1 MSIIPLEEDEN
12 QHNYIPLRSHLP
24 LRDLTEGC
32 SMQRDFPQMG
42 GKSRGLEKRTMVIQI
57 SSVSEQKAERN
68 SQVVRGKN
76 TELERLSDSPSWFFC
91 LFF

>member
-1 MSIIPLEEDEN
+1 
-12 QHNYIPLRSHLP
+12 
-24 LRDLTEGC
+24 
-32 SMQRDFPQMG
+32 MQRDFPQMG
-42 GKSRGLEKRTMVIQI
+42 GKSRGLDKRTMVIQI